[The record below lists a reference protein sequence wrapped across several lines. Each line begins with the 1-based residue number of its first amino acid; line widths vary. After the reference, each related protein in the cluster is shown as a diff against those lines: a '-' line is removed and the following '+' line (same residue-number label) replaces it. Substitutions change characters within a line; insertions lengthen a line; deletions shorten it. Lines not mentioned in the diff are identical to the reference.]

1 MIARYRLPEMEK
13 IWSDENRFQQM
24 LQVELYVCE
33 AMKDMGQLD
42 KEAYDDIVAKAGF
55 DLQRIKEIESVTRHD
70 VAAFF
75 AAVSERIGEEN
86 AKKTTLGYNCFRFG

>member
-70 VAAFF
+70 VAR
-75 AAVSERIGEEN
+75 SEERRVGKE
-86 AKKTTLGYNCFRFG
+86 CM